1 MAYLNGIDVSNWQN
15 GINLAAVP
23 ADFVICKAT
32 QGNSYVSPDC
42 VRQVEQA
49 AAAGKLVGTYH
60 YISGSGA
67 VAEADFYLNNIKNW
81 IGKYM
86 MCLDWESNQNSQW
99 GNESYLKQVAQRIIE
114 RTGIPPVIYVQ
125 QSRLSAVKQIADE
138 LNCGLWVAQ
147 YANMDQTSYQATPWN
162 EGAYT
167 CAIRQYSSAGRL
179 SGYSGNLDLNKFYG
193 DRNAWL
199 KYCNPDGAHE
209 DTGGSTTPSQPASPT
224 GSTLDLVVGV
234 MQGEYG
240 NGDARKAA
248 LGSRYDEVQNII
260 NHISSASASTLA
272 SEVKSG
278 KYGNGETRKIALG
291 SRYDEVQK
299 IVNGSSKSVSAIADE
314 VIAGKWGNGNDRKNK
329 LQAAGYDYN
338 AVQAE
343 VNKKLGS
350 GSGSSAQYYT
360 IQSGDT
366 LSEIAQEYGTSVS
379 QLQSWNG
386 IKNANVIY
394 AGQKIRVK

>member
-86 MCLDWESNQNSQW
+86 MCLDWESSQNSQW

-125 QSRLSAVKQIADE
+125 QSRISAVKAIADE

-147 YANMDQTSYQATPWN
+147 YANMDQTGYQATPWN

-248 LGSRYDEVQNII
+248 LGSRYDEVQDMI

-366 LSEIAQEYGTSVS
+366 LSEIAQKYGTSVS

>member
-1 MAYLNGIDVSNWQN
+1 MALRGIDIASHQAGLDV
-15 GINLAAVP
+15 GAVD
-23 ADFVICKAT
+23 ADFVIVKAT
-32 QGNSYVSPDC
+32 QGTGYTNPYC
-42 VRQVEQA
+42 VRWVEDA
-49 AAAGKLVGTYH
+49 LALGKCVGVYH
-60 YISGSGA
+60 YIGGQGA
-67 VAEADFYLNNIKNW
+67 VAETDFFIDSVANW
-81 IGKYM
+81 VGRVM
-86 MCLDWESNQNSQW
+86 LCLDWESYQNSAW
-99 GNESYLKQVAQRIIE
+99 RDEAYLEQCIRRVIE
-114 RTGIPPVIYVQ
+114 RTGIPPMVYSSQ
-125 QSRLSAVKQIADE
+125 AAPFPWDLCDRY
-138 LNCGLWVAQ
+138 NCGRWVAQ
-147 YANMDQTSYQATPWN
+147 YASMDATGYQDAPWN

-248 LGSRYDEVQNII
+248 LGSRYDEVQDMI

>member
-42 VRQVEQA
+42 VRQVEQG
-49 AAAGKLVGTYH
+49 AAAGKLIGTYH

-125 QSRLSAVKQIADE
+125 QSRLSAVKAIADE

-147 YANMDQTSYQATPWN
+147 YANMDQTGYQATPWN

-248 LGSRYDEVQNII
+248 LGSRYDEVQDMI

-350 GSGSSAQYYT
+350 GSSAQYYT

-366 LSEIAQEYGTSVS
+366 LSEIAQKYGTSIS

>member
-86 MCLDWESNQNSQW
+86 MCLDWESSQNSQW

-125 QSRLSAVKQIADE
+125 QSRLSAVKAIADE

-147 YANMDQTSYQATPWN
+147 YANMDQTGYQATPWN

-224 GSTLDLVVGV
+224 GSMLDLIVGV

-248 LGSRYDEVQNII
+248 LGSRYDEVQDMI